1 MQSLEYDLNQENSN
15 SANENSASDNTGL
28 PTNSSANS
36 GFKLGDE
43 FDGGKLLMNDLA
55 KKKSKKGVSSS
66 EDEDDEEDEEEDMFA
81 MDEDL

>member
-1 MQSLEYDLNQENSN
+1 LQSLEYDLNQENSN

-43 FDGGKLLMNDLA
+43 FDG
-55 KKKSKKGVSSS
+55 
-66 EDEDDEEDEEEDMFA
+66 
-81 MDEDL
+81 